1 MIEKSISISE
11 QIIKA
16 SNEIWKNTKASKDN
30 WILASPKVFSYIK
43 YGWAYRNLTLRDF
56 IDAQNPGYRR
66 K

>member
-30 WILASPKVFSYIK
+30 WILASPKVFLILNMD
-43 YGWAYRNLTLRDF
+43 GR
-56 IDAQNPGYRR
+56 IEI
-66 K
+66 